1 MARQSFTLHAM
12 VVILRDYKQVS
23 AQQVAE
29 LFHVNTES
37 VRRLRRGESLMARK
51 AAELAKVPAS
61 QLERVMQQQGEE
73 EARGKE
79 KLPEIQPVAG
89 VKPLSQQELDAMAQR
104 LLAMQQQRELNGGV

>member
-1 MARQSFTLHAM
+1 MAKQSFTLHAM
-12 VVILRDYKQVS
+12 VVILRDYKLVS

-37 VRRLRRGESLMARK
+37 VRRLRRGESLMARR

-61 QLERVMQQQGEE
+61 QLDRVIAQQEQEQREDKG
-73 EARGKE
+73 